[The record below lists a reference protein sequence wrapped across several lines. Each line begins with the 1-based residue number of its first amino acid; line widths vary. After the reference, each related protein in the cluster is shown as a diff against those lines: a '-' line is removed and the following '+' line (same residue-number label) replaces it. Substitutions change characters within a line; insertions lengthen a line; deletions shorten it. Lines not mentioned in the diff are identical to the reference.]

1 MTCGKIKFVFLK
13 NNYSLAILLWYY
25 NKVLFLGY
33 MHPKSTQKIPCYKR
47 YKNSRNFLDEKAI
60 CQPWIIKKKPNFG

>member
-13 NNYSLAILLWYY
+13 NNYSLAILLWY
-25 NKVLFLGY
+25 Y